1 MSTAASLI
9 VRTRARSSSLREA
22 ASRLEEEVWEPF
34 GFLSSTR
41 AHQRYYSGILDR
53 FADLQL
59 CLVDE
64 ETEEPAALANCV
76 PFAFSGDLDALPQEG
91 WDWLVETGSESRGA
105 HPNMLGALA
114 VSVPERH
121 RGKGFARILIR
132 ALKELAIRKGCE
144 GLVVPVRPTSKWR
157 HPRVPM
163 TDYMHWRDDAGA
175 SYDPWLRSHVS
186 QGARIIN
193 ACERSMVVEEH
204 VAFWETWAGRR
215 FQQSGSYDM
224 AGALSL
230 VEIDLERQTGR
241 YQEPNVW
248 VGYAI

>member
-1 MSTAASLI
+1 M
-9 VRTRARSSSLREA
+9 
-22 ASRLEEEVWEPF
+22 WEPF

-53 FADLQL
+53 FAELQL

-64 ETEEPAALANCV
+64 ETEEPVALANCV
-76 PFAFSGDLDALPQEG
+76 PFAFSGGLDTLPQEG
-91 WDWLVETGSESRGA
+91 WDWLVETGGERRGTHA
-105 HPNMLGALA
+105 NMLGALA

-121 RGKGFARILIR
+121 RGRGFARVLIR
-132 ALKELAIRKGCE
+132 ALKDLAIRKGFE

-157 HPRVPM
+157 HPQVPM
-163 TDYMHWRDDAGA
+163 AEYMHWRNDAGA

-204 VAFWETWAGRR
+204 VAFWETWSGRR
-215 FQQSGSYDM
+215 FGVSGSYTI
-224 AGALSL
+224 AGALSH